1 MLKNLFKKRFLL
13 KYFVENR
20 WFTWVRTLCILADR
34 VVSCPFQKM
43 AAHTVFG
50 QSKVLWHKIS
60 TLSTFV
66 LPNFQC
72 IVICWC
78 FLATCCCG
86 GNGPILSKSHEKP
99 HPISNWNL
107 NLMWCLLNVHE
118 FWWNFNMLFISI
130 ICNSLGKLFEFY
142 IILLNCCV
150 VKIFALCLSKTSS
163 AIQCGEY
170 LRDLALFDQPL

>member
-1 MLKNLFKKRFLL
+1 M
-13 KYFVENR
+13 
-20 WFTWVRTLCILADR
+20 
-34 VVSCPFQKM
+34 
-43 AAHTVFG
+43 
-50 QSKVLWHKIS
+50 S

-72 IVICWC
+72 VVICWC
-78 FLATCCCG
+78 FSATCCCG

-107 NLMWCLLNVHE
+107 NLMWCLLIVHE
-118 FWWNFNMLFISI
+118 FWWNFNMLFISM

-142 IILLNCCV
+142 INLLNCCV

-170 LRDLALFDQPL
+170 LRDLALFDQLLLQYFSSVVKSKPDIISFHVSQVSWNDSTFVYFRHLTIHPC

>member
-1 MLKNLFKKRFLL
+1 M
-13 KYFVENR
+13 
-20 WFTWVRTLCILADR
+20 
-34 VVSCPFQKM
+34 
-43 AAHTVFG
+43 
-50 QSKVLWHKIS
+50 S

-72 IVICWC
+72 VVICWC
-78 FLATCCCG
+78 FSATCCCG

-107 NLMWCLLNVHE
+107 NLMWCLLIVHE
-118 FWWNFNMLFISI
+118 FWWNFNMLFISR

-142 IILLNCCV
+142 INLLNCCV

-170 LRDLALFDQPL
+170 LRDLALFDQLLLSITVSCTSFLYKILSVVDTTPPLHLYTLLLKVKF